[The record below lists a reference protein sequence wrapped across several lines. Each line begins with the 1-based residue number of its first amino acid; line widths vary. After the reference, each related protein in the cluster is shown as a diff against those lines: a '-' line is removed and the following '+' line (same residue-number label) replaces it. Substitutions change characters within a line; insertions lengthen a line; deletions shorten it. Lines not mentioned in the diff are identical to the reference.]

1 MTPIKFITSSKN
13 SENDMV
19 KAYFVGLV
27 IGIIIGFI
35 ETFAFCYK
43 VNKQNINDLKL
54 QAIKSGHAEYVVDE
68 FGLTTFQFKDYTD
81 KKEDLQHE

>member
-1 MTPIKFITSSKN
+1 MTPIKFIN
-13 SENDMV
+13 SDNDIV

-35 ETFAFCYK
+35 ETFTFCYK
-43 VNKQNINDLKL
+43 VNNQNINDFKS
-54 QAIKSGHAEYVVDE
+54 QAIKSGHAEYTVDE